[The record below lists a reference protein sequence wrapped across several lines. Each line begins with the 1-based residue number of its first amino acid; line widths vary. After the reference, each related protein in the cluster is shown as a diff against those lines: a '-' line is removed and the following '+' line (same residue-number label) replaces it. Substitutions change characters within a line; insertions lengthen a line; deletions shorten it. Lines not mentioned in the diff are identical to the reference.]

1 MFTITTSPDAVQ
13 PLRSKLSETLQDYER
28 RFGSPPDW
36 LDDLSHG
43 RILALIL
50 QALKQGT
57 PLTAADYL
65 H

>member
-1 MFTITTSPDAVQ
+1 MSTITTSSDAVQ
-13 PLRSKLSETLQDYER
+13 LHCSKLSEALQVYER

-50 QALKQGT
+50 QALRRGA
-57 PLTAADYL
+57 PVTAADVL